1 MHEALYGWSTPR
13 GGGRAG
19 DCLAQGLDS
28 HFAVLLCMG
37 VATEALASSAEAQ
50 RTWAVAIMGQ
60 HGWHSVSNGLGCLWL
75 PGKRHVYFAFP
86 PKAISSSSPGPPLL
100 GFPGGRWGRSGERDW
115 NVTSPCSERC
125 CDPQGLCHRGGD
137 ALTPWDGSLAPSLGQ
152 VKGVCSGSG
161 LIWKTLGKSAQQD
174 Y

>member
-1 MHEALYGWSTPR
+1 MRHCMAGALHVGVAGQETVWRRAWTVTLLCCCVWAWLLRSWPQVQKPR
-13 GGGRAG
+13 GRGQLPSWASMAG
-19 DCLAQGLDS
+19 TVSLMVLDV
-28 HFAVLLCMG
+28 F
-37 VATEALASSAEAQ
+37 
-50 RTWAVAIMGQ
+50 
-60 HGWHSVSNGLGCLWL
+60 GCLVKGTCTL
-75 PGKRHVYFAFP
+75 PSP

-100 GFPGGRWGRSGERDW
+100 GFPGSRWGRSGERDW

-125 CDPQGLCHRGGD
+125 CDPRGLCHRGGD